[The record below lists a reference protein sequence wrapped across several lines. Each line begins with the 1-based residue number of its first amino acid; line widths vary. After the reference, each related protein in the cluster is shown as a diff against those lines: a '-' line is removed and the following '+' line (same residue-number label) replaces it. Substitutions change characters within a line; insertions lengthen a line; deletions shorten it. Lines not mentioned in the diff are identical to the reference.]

1 MGIAKVERDART
13 TPSQCYLTPPVV
25 IGRLSAPESAM
36 MLLWLLAILLAES
49 SAVTPAKMRPQLAA
63 LQPASTLNRV
73 QLPVTSA
80 RSQDAVP
87 DSSRESSS
95 TDAVLVDDVAIML
108 LAWRQTDAFDS
119 ENPDNLMLDL
129 DLDLTATDLAL
140 DLAAIDMA
148 GTTRSIVA
156 ASAAIVGRLR
166 GGESRVEEGVN
177 LARLADACMHIARSV
192 RLLSLAGVYY
202 LVKEKSSGLLGVV
215 YFIICIMAMDE
226 LGPVDDEPRKP
237 GVTPF
242 HAPFTRFRTNTA
254 PRTEM

>member
-80 RSQDAVP
+80 RAQDAVP
-87 DSSRESSS
+87 DSSTESSS

-119 ENPDNLMLDL
+119 ENPDNLVLDL
-129 DLDLTATDLAL
+129 DLDLTATDLALDLAATDPAL

-226 LGPVDDEPRKP
+226 LGPV
-237 GVTPF
+237 
-242 HAPFTRFRTNTA
+242 
-254 PRTEM
+254 

>member
-1 MGIAKVERDART
+1 
-13 TPSQCYLTPPVV
+13 
-25 IGRLSAPESAM
+25 M
-36 MLLWLLAILLAES
+36 MLLGLLSILLAES
-49 SAVTPAKMRPQLAA
+49 SAVTPAKMRPHIARHVRHAPL
-63 LQPASTLNRV
+63 PD
-73 QLPVTSA
+73 PVTSA
-80 RSQDAVP
+80 RAQDAVP
-87 DSSRESSS
+87 DSFRESSS
-95 TDAVLVDDVAIML
+95 TDAELVDDVVNVL
-108 LAWRQTDAFDS
+108 LAWRQTGAFDG

-129 DLDLTATDLAL
+129 ALDLAATDLALDLAATDPAL

-254 PRTEM
+254 PRTDARN

>member
-1 MGIAKVERDART
+1 
-13 TPSQCYLTPPVV
+13 
-25 IGRLSAPESAM
+25 M

-49 SAVTPAKMRPQLAA
+49 SAVTPAKMRPQLAPSR
-63 LQPASTLNRV
+63 PASTLNRV

-80 RSQDAVP
+80 RAQDAVP

-119 ENPDNLMLDL
+119 ENPDNLVLDL
-129 DLDLTATDLAL
+129 DLDLTATDLALDLAATDPAL

-237 GVTPF
+237 GVSPF

-254 PRTEM
+254 PRTDARN

>member
-1 MGIAKVERDART
+1 M
-13 TPSQCYLTPPVV
+13 
-25 IGRLSAPESAM
+25 
-36 MLLWLLAILLAES
+36 
-49 SAVTPAKMRPQLAA
+49 
-63 LQPASTLNRV
+63 
-73 QLPVTSA
+73 
-80 RSQDAVP
+80 
-87 DSSRESSS
+87 
-95 TDAVLVDDVAIML
+95 DAVLVDDVVIVL
-108 LAWRQTDAFDS
+108 LAWRQTGAFDG

-129 DLDLTATDLAL
+129 ALDLAATDLALDLAATDPAL

-254 PRTEM
+254 PRTDARN